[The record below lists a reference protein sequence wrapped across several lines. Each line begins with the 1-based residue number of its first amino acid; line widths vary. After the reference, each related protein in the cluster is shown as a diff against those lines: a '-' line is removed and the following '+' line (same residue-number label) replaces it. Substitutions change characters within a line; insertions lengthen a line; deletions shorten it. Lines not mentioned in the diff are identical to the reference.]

1 MLDWLFDEL
10 RYQEDRRTLGFVA
23 TYMSLVAVGWVMWDS
38 MPLGL
43 RAVWVGATC
52 VFSFFCAVITHN
64 TIHVAVFKKRSWNRL
79 WQYIISVCYGHPVSA
94 FVPGHN
100 LSHHLHTQSRRDVMR
115 STKVNFRW
123 NLLNQLLFMPVLS
136 GSISN
141 ADFQYARAMR
151 TERPKWFAQWV
162 REWVFFLAVL
172 GTLLVV
178 DLGNVPAGTW
188 PGSITEVPG
197 SIVAFFV
204 GIQKFMLLAMIP
216 HLYAAWGI
224 IGINFIQHDGTD
236 QSHKYNHARNFVGTF
251 VNWWTFNNGFH
262 GIHHKYPGLHWS
274 RAPEAHAREIAPH
287 IHPNLDQT
295 SLIAYLWRAYGW
307 PGERVMYDGSPY
319 VMPEEGPDEEWIPG
333 KGDTPENVSL
343 GAEAA

>member
-1 MLDWLFDEL
+1 MNWLFSEL

-23 TYMSLVAVGWVMWDS
+23 TYMTLVGVGWVMWDS
-38 MPLGL
+38 MPVGL
-43 RAVWVGATC
+43 RVAWVAATC

-123 NLLNQLLFMPVLS
+123 NLLNQLLFMPALA
-136 GSISN
+136 GDISN

-172 GTLLVV
+172 GTLLVI
-178 DLGNVPAGTW
+178 DLGNLPAGLW
-188 PGSITEVPG
+188 PQGPAEVPG
-197 SIVAFFV
+197 AIWAVLV
-204 GIQKFMLLAMIP
+204 GCQKFLLLAMLP

-224 IGINFIQHDGTD
+224 IGINYIQHDGTD
-236 QSHKYNHARNFVGTF
+236 QNHPYNHSRNFVGKF

-274 RAPEAHAREIAPH
+274 KAPAVHAKEIAPY
-287 IHPNLDQT
+287 IHPSLDQT
-295 SLIAYLWRAYGW
+295 SLLVYLFGAYGF
-307 PGERVMYDGSPY
+307 PGKRVMYDGSEY
-319 VMPEEGPDEEWIPG
+319 VFPEEGPDEEWIPG
-333 KGDTPENVSL
+333 RGDTPENVSL

>member
-1 MLDWLFDEL
+1 MNWLFSEL

-23 TYMSLVAVGWVMWDS
+23 TYISLVAVGWSVWES
-38 MPLGL
+38 LPLLGKVAWV
-43 RAVWVGATC
+43 AVTC

-115 STKVNFRW
+115 STKVNFSW
-123 NLLNQLLFMPVLS
+123 NLLNQLLFMPMLS
-136 GSISN
+136 KDISN

-151 TERPKWFAQWV
+151 KERPKWFSQWV
-162 REWVFFLAVL
+162 REWVFFLAVM
-172 GTLLVV
+172 GSLLLL
-178 DLGNVPAGTW
+178 DFW
-188 PGSITEVPG
+188 
-197 SIVAFFV
+197 
-204 GIQKFMLLAMIP
+204 KFLFIAMIP
-216 HLYAAWGI
+216 HTYAAWGI

-236 QSHKYNHARNFVGTF
+236 QKHTYNHSRNFVGKL

-262 GIHHKYPGLHWS
+262 GIHHKKPGLHWS
-274 RAPEAHAREIAPH
+274 KAPAAHAAEIAPH
-287 IHPNLDQT
+287 IHPNLEQP
-295 SLIAYLWRAYGW
+295 SLIVYLWRAYGW
-307 PGERVMYDGSPY
+307 PGKRLMYDGRPY
-319 VMPEEGPDEEWIPG
+319 VMPDEGPDEEWIPG

>member
-1 MLDWLFDEL
+1 MFEPLVREL
-10 RYQEDRRTLGFVA
+10 RHREDVRTLGFMA
-23 TYMSLVAVGWVMWDS
+23 TYLALVAVGWGLWDS
-38 MPLGL
+38 LPLLGKV
-43 RAVWVGATC
+43 AWVALTS

-64 TIHVAVFKKRSWNRL
+64 TVHVPPFKKRSWNRVF
-79 WQYIISVCYGHPVSA
+79 QYVISCCYGHPVSA

-115 STKVNFRW
+115 STKVRFRW

-136 GSISN
+136 RDVSS
-141 ADFQYARAMR
+141 ADWRYAMAMR

-162 REWVFFLAVL
+162 REWVFFLAIM
-172 GTLLVV
+172 GALLLL
-178 DLGNVPAGTW
+178 DFW
-188 PGSITEVPG
+188 
-197 SIVAFFV
+197 
-204 GIQKFMLLAMIP
+204 KFLFLAMIP

-236 QSHKYNHARNFVGTF
+236 QSHPYNHSRNFIGRF

-262 GIHHKYPGLHWS
+262 GMHHHKPNLHWS
-274 RAPEAHAREIAPH
+274 KLPEEHFATVAPH

-295 SLIAYLWRAYGW
+295 SLLAYCWRAYVR
-307 PGERVMYDGSPY
+307 PGLRLRYDGSPY

-333 KGDTPENVSL
+333 IGDTPAGASL
-343 GAEAA
+343 GAEA